1 MTEPIRVL
9 IVDDHAMVR
18 KGLISFL
25 KNKPELELV
34 GEARDGREA
43 IEYCEQLKP
52 DVILMDLIMPELG
65 GVAATQTIHQRWPGV
80 QVIALTS
87 FQEKALVQDALQAGA
102 IGYLL
107 KNVSGDELAEAIRQA
122 HGGRPTLAPEAVQ
135 ALVQPPGSETM
146 AADLTRREQEVLALL
161 VKGMSNPEI
170 AERLLISRATV
181 KVHISSILSKLGV
194 ASRGEAISLAH
205 PKQAGQVNAL
215 IYENKPV
222 DLPVKSPRCQ
232 MRPGDFSFRLSAD
245 SSTNKGGRK

>member
-1 MTEPIRVL
+1 MNTSQPIQPIRVM

-18 KGLISFL
+18 KGLTAFL
-25 KNKPELELV
+25 KNEPGLELV

-43 IEYCEQLKP
+43 IECCEQLHP

-65 GVAATQTIHQRWPGV
+65 GVAATRTIHQRWPQV

-87 FQEKALVQDALQAGA
+87 FQEKELVQDALQAGA

-107 KNVSGDELAEAIRQA
+107 KNVSGEELADAIRQA
-122 HGGRPTLAPEAVQ
+122 YIGRPTLAPEAVQ
-135 ALVQPPGSETM
+135 ALIQPRSEAETL

-170 AERLLISRATV
+170 AERLVISRSTV

-194 ASRGEAISLAH
+194 SSRAEAISFAI
-205 PKQAGQVNAL
+205 Q
-215 IYENKPV
+215 NKLV
-222 DLPVKSPRCQ
+222 R
-232 MRPGDFSFRLSAD
+232 
-245 SSTNKGGRK
+245 

>member
-1 MTEPIRVL
+1 MNARPIQTTDQEETKGKPIRVM

-18 KGLISFL
+18 KGLAAFL
-25 KNKPELELV
+25 KTEPGIDLV

-43 IEYCEQLKP
+43 IEYCDQLKP
-52 DVILMDLIMPELG
+52 NVILMDLIMPDLG
-65 GVAATQTIHQRWPGV
+65 GVAATRTIHQRWPNV

-87 FQEKALVQDALQAGA
+87 FQEKELVQDALQAGA

-135 ALVQPPGSETM
+135 ALIQPLSEAESM

-170 AERLLISRATV
+170 AERLVISRSTV

-194 ASRGEAISLAH
+194 ASRGEAISLAI
-205 PKQAGQVNAL
+205 Q
-215 IYENKPV
+215 NKLV
-222 DLPVKSPRCQ
+222 R
-232 MRPGDFSFRLSAD
+232 
-245 SSTNKGGRK
+245 

>member
-1 MTEPIRVL
+1 MNTSQPIQPIRVM

-18 KGLISFL
+18 KGLVAFL
-25 KNKPELELV
+25 KNEPALELV
-34 GEARDGREA
+34 GEAGDGREA
-43 IEYCEQLKP
+43 IECCEQLHP

-65 GVAATQTIHQRWPGV
+65 GVAATRTIHQRWPQV

-87 FQEKALVQDALQAGA
+87 FQEKELVQDALQAGA

-107 KNVSGDELAEAIRQA
+107 KNVSGEELVEAIRQA

-135 ALVQPPGSETM
+135 ALIQPPSEAETL

-170 AERLLISRATV
+170 AERLVISRSTV

-194 ASRGEAISLAH
+194 ASRGKAISMAI
-205 PKQAGQVNAL
+205 Q
-215 IYENKPV
+215 NK
-222 DLPVKSPRCQ
+222 LVK
-232 MRPGDFSFRLSAD
+232 
-245 SSTNKGGRK
+245 